1 MSASIAA
8 CDSFESVHSLCCNCG
23 FVSRGQAGWDLGQ
36 SDLDSVYQ
44 SSIGRAIKA
53 KARPMTVP
61 PKGPAMP
68 DEDPGQSQDD
78 SAAALPS
85 AKFLARSTY
94 SAGFC
99 APVEN
104 KRLEKDLLMP
114 SSKNGLRKRPA
125 FLSGST
131 YSGTYENSVEIYNGQ
146 GWMEEKHRK
155 QGLAGIQS
163 YATPW
168 REVVAQPSRG
178 HFDTFYSAD
187 YGRFGDG
194 QSGQMPKH
202 PLGFSQMA
210 STAALF
216 RGTNKQYAR
225 VPGYTGFL
233 PESGANRQ
241 ATLQAQDHKHRDS
254 KDCRLFTLNQMR
266 LAMPGTMSFQP
277 QDAANLIKPSKGKA
291 GTAATFMNAY
301 MNDPKNLEAL
311 ALKRAGQKSFGTKN
325 GTLSFFQAGTLTVS
339 ENGRTNAET
348 FYKLL
353 RPYEG
358 LPRVVYPSETSDSG
372 YKYGCY
378 RDVV

>member
-8 CDSFESVHSLCCNCG
+8 CDSFEIVRLIVMQLW

-68 DEDPGQSQDD
+68 DEDPGQSKDD

-85 AKFLARSTY
+85 SKFLARSTY

-104 KRLEKDLLMP
+104 KRLQKDLLMP
-114 SSKNGLRKRPA
+114 PSKNGLRKRPA

-155 QGLAGIQS
+155 QGLAGIKS

-216 RGTNKQYAR
+216 HGTNKQYAR

-233 PESGANRQ
+233 PESASCLSLRNVRQ
-241 ATLQAQDHKHRDS
+241 RIQVWL
-254 KDCRLFTLNQMR
+254 
-266 LAMPGTMSFQP
+266 
-277 QDAANLIKPSKGKA
+277 
-291 GTAATFMNAY
+291 
-301 MNDPKNLEAL
+301 
-311 ALKRAGQKSFGTKN
+311 
-325 GTLSFFQAGTLTVS
+325 
-339 ENGRTNAET
+339 
-348 FYKLL
+348 
-353 RPYEG
+353 
-358 LPRVVYPSETSDSG
+358 LPRRCLGVQLDA
-372 YKYGCY
+372 K
-378 RDVV
+378 DL